1 MAMAMGGNSFPGA
14 SGAAGGAVPP
24 QQAMQPEKLPY
35 YNYNAA
41 AASGGYPA
49 SSSSSSPHPSSAAPG
64 YSPGLFH
71 DEGVMQKI
79 SPPQPMAVVYGEL
92 PANNYAAAEVSADSE
107 RPKYEMAG

>member
-1 MAMAMGGNSFPGA
+1 MAMAVGGNSFPGA
-14 SGAAGGAVPP
+14 GGAPGGAVPP
-24 QQAMQPEKLPY
+24 QAMQPEKQPY
-35 YNYNAA
+35 YNYNV
-41 AASGGYPA
+41 P
-49 SSSSSSPHPSSAAPG
+49 SSSWSSPHPSSAAPG

-92 PANNYAAAEVSADSE
+92 PANNYAAAEVSADSK